1 MLLFYLSAEY
11 VSLMSDVFDY
21 LNDQELDDRGLLD
34 GGGSVPSYVT
44 SLKNKS
50 RRTLELQSRSHR
62 LQGRDKEVRF
72 ASVEMRFVVWILP
85 TTFTFQSQTFTKLL
99 NSFLHMVRTLV
110 RKGLNLDVY
119 CRRHDPNRRGLMR
132 KKAFFTMLKLIGLPF
147 TGRELQEIA
156 LHYMVPASDQADY
169 VSLLKDARIVNLGSI
184 SNVNFDR
191 EAEHK
196 NSAHDDALKSDNN
209 ADPAMGSE
217 PDTGTNSP
225 SREPVRG
232 DMELGMHTLVL
243 ADVRRML
250 LESIRSLN
258 KDQDDVYRMFARW
271 DTQGTGTVTATQF
284 LRVLARLHVDISDQ
298 DQDFLVELLDT
309 NGMGR
314 IDFEGLIAF
323 CFAST
328 PETDLLSPA
337 GMLSGGGS
345 LSVGEDNVNNETM
358 SAVSTEGNTSV
369 DQRSHTNGSSSG
381 PNSRRPRTAT
391 LSRPYNDYTTHAHSA
406 AHAATT
412 RLYPAV
418 QQPPPQTYYHHN
430 TTVEEQQRAMQLNNN
445 RANPRGI
452 QRPLTASGRVPSTQ
466 DSSLSSPQS
475 ASNGARFFVRDQAG
489 TSNSGAHKTQSLV
502 MEYGHTDRASNMGDS
517 RGGNNPTLR
526 FPPPGQQQQ
535 ARGSPQPVYAQ
546 QQPHNAAPQMRP
558 ASAQGQSHAQ
568 TLLQKHSG
576 AGGANARNKHN
587 LSAHPGSRGPEGEDS
602 QYVVE
607 LPDDVMYGEEKYLGS
622 DSARV
627 PPVSAGHKSGASHPT
642 GARYSDITTHT
653 NAHNNNNT
661 SVSTSRNNN
670 SNQQYYNH
678 DQNSAYPRADSSPDL
693 SNGNNMDNLD
703 NMQENMHDLAEMGSF
718 NDNTLITDQE
728 EYFFGSPKEIPTLN
742 NTRNLISNM
751 NSMNLNNNNNG
762 GNNGGT
768 WANSV
773 NNNNN
778 NNHTSGNT
786 YNSNVPPNTDSYTR
800 NSGRPLWPEPTEREN
815 TNNTRAPYANQPYNT
830 NSTNDAEG
838 SNYYATSDNNHR
850 QQEANQVSS
859 PAEPIEHLVLLATQ
873 ILSTLREI
881 IMGRYRRGRSLQEI
895 FEHFDRNEKQY
906 FDSADFVTA
915 TADLRI
921 ETSPRVANIAV
932 NMLAL
937 DGFDKVSFG
946 EFKVFVLDSDHRLLE
961 LNVQEQLAQL
971 LEQKGREYQ
980 SFMVDMF
987 WNEEESL
994 NDSTNNT
1001 SYHNNNTSSARHS
1014 SPHGSN
1020 SRNDGFVSK
1029 IAFVSSLQRIGLVLT
1044 SSELNRLVDRFDVH
1058 GNEMCSVHRFVR
1070 MVQNSRA
1077 WHHGEKV
1084 LSYQDEALEE
1094 GEFLR
1099 QHLHHR
1105 HSNPALHTNDGD
1117 ASSLPDLPLELIA
1130 MCEYL
1135 GIRVLSEP
1143 NMVWIAADALKAP
1156 LPVSWTA
1163 QKDSNGR
1170 TYFYNHLTNQTKLEH
1185 PLDPHFRKLR
1195 DKYRQGG

>member
-1 MLLFYLSAEY
+1 
-11 VSLMSDVFDY
+11 
-21 LNDQELDDRGLLD
+21 
-34 GGGSVPSYVT
+34 
-44 SLKNKS
+44 
-50 RRTLELQSRSHR
+50 
-62 LQGRDKEVRF
+62 
-72 ASVEMRFVVWILP
+72 
-85 TTFTFQSQTFTKLL
+85 
-99 NSFLHMVRTLV
+99 
-110 RKGLNLDVY
+110 
-119 CRRHDPNRRGLMR
+119 MR

-147 TGRELQEIA
+147 TGRELQEIT

-191 EAEHK
+191 EVEHK
-196 NSAHDDALKSDNN
+196 NSTQDDPLKSDING
-209 ADPAMGSE
+209 DPAMGSE

-250 LESIRSLN
+250 LESIRSLS

-406 AHAATT
+406 AHAVTT

-430 TTVEEQQRAMQLNNN
+430 TTVEEQHQRAMQLNNN
-445 RANPRGI
+445 RTNPRGI

-466 DSSLSSPQS
+466 DSSLSPSPQS

-489 TSNSGAHKTQSLV
+489 VNTSGAHKTQSLV
-502 MEYGHTDRASNMGDS
+502 MEYGHTDRAGGMTDS
-517 RGGNNPTLR
+517 RGGNNPTLL
-526 FPPPGQQQQ
+526 FPTPGQQV
-535 ARGSPQPVYAQ
+535 RSSPQPVYAQ
-546 QQPHNAAPQMRP
+546 QQSHNAAPQMRP

-576 AGGANARNKHN
+576 AGGTNTRNKHN
-587 LSAHPGSRGPEGEDS
+587 AGVHTGSRGPEGEDS

-627 PPVSAGHKSGASHPT
+627 PPASAGHKSGASHPT
-642 GARYSDITTHT
+642 GARYSDITAHT
-653 NAHNNNNT
+653 N
-661 SVSTSRNNN
+661 VNN
-670 SNQQYYNH
+670 SNTSQNNNHQYYNH
-678 DQNSAYPRADSSPDL
+678 NQNQNQSGAYPRADSSPDL

-703 NMQENMHDLAEMGSF
+703 NMQETMHDLAEMGSF

-751 NSMNLNNNNNG
+751 NSMNLNNNNNNNG

-768 WANSV
+768 WANTS
-773 NNNNN
+773 N
-778 NNHTSGNT
+778 NNHSNDNN
-786 YNSNVPPNTDSYTR
+786 YNNNGAASNPDSYTR
-800 NSGRPLWPEPTEREN
+800 NNGRPLWPEPSEREN
-815 TNNTRAPYANQPYNT
+815 PTRTPYANQPYH
-830 NSTNDAEG
+830 STNEAES
-838 SNYYATSDNNHR
+838 SNYYATDNNNR
-850 QQEANQVSS
+850 QQETHPASS

-921 ETSPRVANIAV
+921 ETSPRVASIAV

-1001 SYHNNNTSSARHS
+1001 SYNNNNTSSARHS
-1014 SPHGSN
+1014 SPHGNS

-1105 HSNPALHTNDGD
+1105 HSNPGLHTNNTDP
-1117 ASSLPDLPLELIA
+1117 SSLPDLPLELIA